1 MPLYSTPDGAT
12 RDDVARVITAAD
24 PGAEAAVQMAA
35 LERLEDWVADEKSKW
50 EHALQLAALLG
61 QGPAATNDDDAP
73 EATATTNGSG
83 PTTPD
88 GARPTRRQAILRI
101 LEEQPRKSWKLSD
114 LVAEM
119 ERRGWTGESKYED
132 HMVLRTLSTM
142 MTANQVKR
150 PRKGFYKLVAPTLT
164 AAASSSSEGAGDD

>member
-1 MPLYSTPDGAT
+1 MPLYSTPNGAT

-24 PGAEAAVQMAA
+24 PQAEAAVQMAA
-35 LERLEDWVADEKSKW
+35 LGRLEDWVADEKSKW

-61 QGPAATNDDDAP
+61 QGPGTTNDGDGP
-73 EATATTNGSG
+73 EAAETTNGSG
-83 PTTPD
+83 PKAPD
-88 GARPTRRQAILRI
+88 SAPPTRRQAILRI

-142 MTANQVKR
+142 MKANQVKR
-150 PRKGFYKLVAPTLT
+150 PRKGFYKLVAPTAT
-164 AAASSSSEGAGDD
+164 VAASSSPEGADDD